1 MFCELQE
8 AFSGEPVIHHYDPE
22 HRICLGMDTSE
33 HAAGMILLQ
42 LFDDGWHP
50 VAYWLF
56 KFDQAQ
62 QAYGTLDK
70 EMLAI
75 VQVFVHWQQYLEGM
89 KYPVEVITDHAN
101 LCLFMKPTNK
111 VAQQQHTVD

>member
-1 MFCELQE
+1 M
-8 AFSGEPVIHHYDPE
+8 
-22 HRICLGMDTSE
+22 
-33 HAAGMILLQ
+33 
-42 LFDDGWHP
+42 
-50 VAYWLF
+50 AYWSF

-75 VQVFVHWQQYLEGM
+75 VQAFVHWQQYLEGM

-101 LCLFMKPTNK
+101 LCSFMKPTSK
-111 VAQQQHTVD
+111 VAQQQHV